1 MNSIYERKEIFP
13 IKSTIADL
21 RSSMITK
28 QKDIVKSECLRK
40 PKLRTFILFKDYD
53 KLPPHI
59 GKPLTFIERKT
70 MSKIRLGILPLRLET
85 ARFQRPVGP
94 EDQRLCYCESGD
106 IESEQHVLFHCKMYD
121 SLRQLWLEKLNVPF
135 NFVDLPIEEKLKL
148 VLNHDQNV
156 RPTAQ
161 FVVSLMDL
169 RSLKNK
175 DY

>member
-1 MNSIYERKEIFP
+1 
-13 IKSTIADL
+13 
-21 RSSMITK
+21 
-28 QKDIVKSECLRK
+28 
-40 PKLRTFILFKDYD
+40 
-53 KLPPHI
+53 
-59 GKPLTFIERKT
+59 
-70 MSKIRLGILPLRLET
+70 MSKIRLAILPLRLET
-85 ARFQRPVGP
+85 TRFQRPVVP
-94 EDQRLCYCESGD
+94 EDQRLCYCDSGD
-106 IESEQHVLFHCKMYD
+106 TESEQHVLFHCKMYD
-121 SLRQLWLEKLNVPF
+121 SLRQLWLEKLNVPL

>member
-1 MNSIYERKEIFP
+1 MKESNFP
-13 IKSTIADL
+13 DQKHHCIADL

-28 QKDIVKSECLRK
+28 QRDLVKTECLRK

-85 ARFQRPVGP
+85 ARFQRPVVP
-94 EDQRLCYCESGD
+94 EDQRLCYCDSGD
-106 IESEQHVLFHCKMYD
+106 TESEQHVLFHCKMYD
-121 SLRQLWLEKLNVPF
+121 SLRQLWLEKLNVPL

-156 RPTAQ
+156 HPTAQ